1 MSKLTPTPKRLC
13 LSLKRKRVEH
23 NTNAQEQRRFA
34 PLVTSPQRAVAAKG
48 VVPLKTEA
56 STQWAVR
63 NFNAWSVERSKL
75 SDAQA
80 VPPDILKSHDA
91 ELVCL
96 WMCQFVM
103 ETRKTDGSRYPPA
116 SIRSM
121 VSDCGVRPVNPT
133 FSGTFKNCTINL
145 SL

>member
-1 MSKLTPTPKRLC
+1 MY
-13 LSLKRKRVEH
+13 
-23 NTNAQEQRRFA
+23 
-34 PLVTSPQRAVAAKG
+34 TSV
-48 VVPLKTEA
+48 LA

-96 WMCQFVM
+96 WMCRFVM

-121 VSDCGVRPVNPT
+121 VSGLNRVLKENKAPFSVLDKTDYRNMFILHLNILVILCLSFVNT
-133 FSGTFKNCTINL
+133 WKKKHSSQENREQFS
-145 SL
+145 